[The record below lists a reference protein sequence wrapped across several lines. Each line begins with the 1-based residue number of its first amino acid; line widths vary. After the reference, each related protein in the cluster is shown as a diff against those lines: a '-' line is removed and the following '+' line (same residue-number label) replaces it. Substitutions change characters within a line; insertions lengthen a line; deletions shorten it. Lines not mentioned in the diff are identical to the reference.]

1 MAVRRCRL
9 RRITPAENKNKIIM
23 QVLTPYATRSIQAGI
38 LALLLHF
45 YFLPSLQAGDVLTRP
60 INVSFYQ
67 TPIKEAMAQIA
78 QKGGFEWSY
87 NANILDA
94 NKKVTLIS
102 KNKTIGETLH
112 ALFGTEYTFKQ
123 SGNYLI
129 LKKVKKP
136 QERMIGYISDPKT
149 GQKLSNVTVYDRQTL
164 RSTTT
169 DANGFYEL
177 PVTENSQVVIAKLAY
192 RDTILQVNSQT
203 PRFVQINIHLD
214 TVPEEKD
221 TWAAVQL
228 ELQKTS
234 YKMERFFVSSA
245 QKFTALNVKDS
256 LHRRFQ
262 LSLLPMIGTNHL
274 MSGNV
279 TNNFSI
285 NLISGYSR
293 GNDGVELAGLGNHT
307 RENIRGLQAAGFYN
321 EVRGN
326 VTGVQL
332 SGFYNRI
339 GGTLRGV
346 QAAGFVNMAKDAK
359 GPSAQISGGFNIVPR
374 GHFAIQAAGIANHAD
389 SIMAFQAAGLY
400 NIGAAYMQGVQVA
413 GLFNVAKKGNG
424 ALQAAGLFNTIDSGT
439 MRVQSAGLFN
449 DADTIRG
456 AQIAGLYNRARK
468 VKGVQIGLINWA
480 REIDGM
486 QIGLLNFSKKG
497 GYVTLELSGNEV
509 TWSNVAFK
517 SGTRHLYT
525 IFTAGYTPAY
535 EDRKFLWSYGAG
547 IGALAR
553 FNDRCGMSFDLIH
566 RQINVEGRNNQTFH
580 GWAQFAPAFDVRI
593 AGGLHVALGLSAN
606 VYIAEKAR
614 PDGFDYKPLVVPA
627 NFPSI
632 KIPDAPRLSSW
643 VGGNVALRY
652 QF

>member
-1 MAVRRCRL
+1 
-9 RRITPAENKNKIIM
+9 
-23 QVLTPYATRSIQAGI
+23 
-38 LALLLHF
+38 LL
-45 YFLPSLQAGDVLTRP
+45 AGDVLTRP

-67 TPIKEAMAQIA
+67 TPIKEAMTQIA

-149 GQKLSNVTVYDRQTL
+149 GQKLSNVTVYD
-164 RSTTT
+164 
-169 DANGFYEL
+169 
-177 PVTENSQVVIAKLAY
+177 
-192 RDTILQVNSQT
+192 
-203 PRFVQINIHLD
+203 
-214 TVPEEKD
+214 
-221 TWAAVQL
+221 
-228 ELQKTS
+228 
-234 YKMERFFVSSA
+234 
-245 QKFTALNVKDS
+245 
-256 LHRRFQ
+256 
-262 LSLLPMIGTNHL
+262 
-274 MSGNV
+274 
-279 TNNFSI
+279 
-285 NLISGYSR
+285 
-293 GNDGVELAGLGNHT
+293 
-307 RENIRGLQAAGFYN
+307 FYN

-346 QAAGFVNMAKDAK
+346 QAAGFINMAKDAK
-359 GPSAQISGGFNIVPR
+359 GASAQI
-374 GHFAIQAAGIANHAD
+374 
-389 SIMAFQAAGLY
+389 
-400 NIGAAYMQGVQVA
+400 
-413 GLFNVAKKGNG
+413 
-424 ALQAAGLFNTIDSGT
+424 TIDSGT

-449 DADTIRG
+449 DADTIQG
-456 AQIAGLYNRARK
+456 AQIAGLYNHARK

-509 TWSNVAFK
+509 TWSNLAFK

-535 EDRKFLWSYGAG
+535 EDRKFLWSSGAG

-566 RQINVEGRNNQTFH
+566 RQINVEERNNLTFH

-606 VYIAEKAR
+606 VYIEEKAR